1 MLVYHFADTKT
12 EFSGNDTY
20 LGTLA
25 FQCFQHGNRFRKK
38 ERVDSHV
45 CICFLYIFFLY
56 SANVSGVVIPLKILN
71 ESSSVFP
78 MVRFMASSLMP
89 VCPWRSSTLRKQI
102 TMPREESASV

>member
-25 FQCFQHGNRFRKK
+25 FQCFQYGNRFRKK
-38 ERVDSHV
+38 ESV
-45 CICFLYIFFLY
+45 
-56 SANVSGVVIPLKILN
+56 
-71 ESSSVFP
+71 VFP